1 MADINTVRVMNMPIA
16 VDISTPA
23 LAMAKRRTM
32 VYPII
37 RRNIPI
43 ALHDDS
49 TSVRNAMKP
58 GAQSQGVG
66 LNRLVRCTIRGVST
80 VRRSID
86 DLSPNV
92 LDNCEHS
99 TKRFGLHLHET
110 GRCTALMLQQESFD
124 ELKSKGIAQPSWEV
138 RCTEEPRVVAIIL
151 ATPVACRHCDMAS
164 NVRHIEALPWFR

>member
-66 LNRLVRCTIRGVST
+66 LNAWLDAQYEACPQFEDRLMT
-80 VRRSID
+80 
-86 DLSPNV
+86 
-92 LDNCEHS
+92 
-99 TKRFGLHLHET
+99 
-110 GRCTALMLQQESFD
+110 
-124 ELKSKGIAQPSWEV
+124 
-138 RCTEEPRVVAIIL
+138 
-151 ATPVACRHCDMAS
+151 
-164 NVRHIEALPWFR
+164 